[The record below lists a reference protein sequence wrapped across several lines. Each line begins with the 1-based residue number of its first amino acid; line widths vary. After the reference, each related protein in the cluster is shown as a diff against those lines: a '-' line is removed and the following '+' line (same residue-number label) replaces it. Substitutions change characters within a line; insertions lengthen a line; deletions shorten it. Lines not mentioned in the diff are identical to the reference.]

1 VSGRQLAGAELDQHA
16 FERGGGG
23 VELGGFF
30 GGRRAV
36 VVGQALLGE
45 LEGLGE
51 LLGASKR
58 AVPEMPARVWAARIA
73 AATGTRL
80 G

>member
-1 VSGRQLAGAELDQHA
+1 
-16 FERGGGG
+16 
-23 VELGGFF
+23 
-30 GGRRAV
+30 